1 MNAEPHAPLV
11 AERTHPPDDSSDIH
25 TYCTPT
31 PGAVRFQGNASAT
44 PAPTAAPVGEFGPGV
59 PHTVQLARD
68 SFVVEWDDF
77 GAGANRDVVTYS
89 VVVSGD
95 NGSVLA
101 QSHGIPADTRQAS
114 FSGLYLSVGIPL
126 FAVVTATN
134 STGNSISTQSLR
146 PLVVDVSPPQQGHV
160 PSGAAV
166 AAGVYDGPSAGKDW
180 DCQPRSGAAV
190 LDPAVYTVASSFRGG
205 HGVEVSPVALGLEVM
220 ASGMLAS
227 SALESTVLTV
237 SIDPF
242 EDPESGV
249 AHMRVCVGS
258 TPGGEDVMAWTAVPR
273 HAPTVQLILPMQQ
286 VGSIL
291 HVIAASTQL
300 GSRPKP
306 GVTASACS
314 ANPVLPGVSLMEYSC
329 VCKNW
334 LPLAFSAMRRCMAEF
349 Q

>member
-1 MNAEPHAPLV
+1 
-11 AERTHPPDDSSDIH
+11 
-25 TYCTPT
+25 
-31 PGAVRFQGNASAT
+31 
-44 PAPTAAPVGEFGPGV
+44 
-59 PHTVQLARD
+59 
-68 SFVVEWDDF
+68 
-77 GAGANRDVVTYS
+77 
-89 VVVSGD
+89 
-95 NGSVLA
+95 
-101 QSHGIPADTRQAS
+101 
-114 FSGLYLSVGIPL
+114 
-126 FAVVTATN
+126 
-134 STGNSISTQSLR
+134 
-146 PLVVDVSPPQQGHV
+146 
-160 PSGAAV
+160 
-166 AAGVYDGPSAGKDW
+166 
-180 DCQPRSGAAV
+180 
-190 LDPAVYTVASSFRGG
+190 
-205 HGVEVSPVALGLEVM
+205 M

-227 SALESTVLTV
+227 SALESTVVTV